1 MILLGIAVLLA
12 GIALLVAEAHA
23 PTAGVLGAAGAVGL
37 GVGGWL
43 LLDAAGAGVAV
54 TLVLSITVAVVAFAV
69 VLVGARK
76 VLAARSRPPR
86 GELARLVGETGD
98 VRTWEGR
105 RGQVHLGGALWR
117 ARLEL
122 GEEDPPAPGEPVV
135 VERVEGLTLS
145 VRRCE
150 PWEAE

>member
-1 MILLGIAVLLA
+1 MNTLGIAVLLA
-12 GIALLVAEAHA
+12 GIILLVAEAHA

-43 LLDAAGAGVAV
+43 LLDAAGA
-54 TLVLSITVAVVAFAV
+54 TVAVALVVSLTVAIVALAV

-76 VLAARSRPPR
+76 VLLARRMPAR
-86 GELARLVGETGD
+86 GELARLVGKTGD
-98 VRTWEGR
+98 VRAGEGR
-105 RGQVHLGGALWR
+105 GGQVHRGGAVGR
-117 ARLEL
+117 PRLEL
-122 GEEDPPAPGEPVV
+122 GEEDPPVPGEPVV